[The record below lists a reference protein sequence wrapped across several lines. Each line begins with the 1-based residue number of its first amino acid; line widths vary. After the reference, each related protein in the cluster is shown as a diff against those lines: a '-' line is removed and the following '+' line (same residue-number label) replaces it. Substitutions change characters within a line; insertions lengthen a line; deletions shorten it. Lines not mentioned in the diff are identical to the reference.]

1 MAANPLIAAKEDTTD
16 WSTGISLVS
25 SVTDLSDAISGGS
38 WIEVGLGVVGLGAEA
53 VSLVVD
59 PLGTLA
65 GYGVGW
71 LIEHCQPLQ
80 DALDWIAGDPAQIE
94 AYAKTWDNVA
104 ARISE
109 VATAQNAAVTADVS
123 DWTGQTATAYK
134 SAASNTTNL
143 LTAANTAATAAAS
156 AIRMAGGIVAAVRE
170 TVRDLVAQTVGRLA
184 VWAAELV
191 FSVGLATPLV
201 AVQATAYIAK
211 TVATISKLFSKLAK
225 TMAKLKPLLK
235 QLKSAFGDIAKA
247 FKKTPSKTSKNA
259 DTTTTTSPAAA
270 KNTDTS
276 TTPSTTKQP
285 DTPTNPSSTPDTP
298 AKTTDNPD
306 TPGSTKPANTST
318 DPAQSNNGASE
329 KSREGDPEDSQ
340 TPGDKTTCGDPV
352 DAATGEFLFP
362 AVDLALAG
370 VLPVKLSRCHRSS
383 YRFGRWFGPSWTST
397 LDTRIIVDQS
407 GVTLI
412 NEDGVLLAY
421 PHTAPETPVLPRYG
435 GLPWTLTRKTDGG
448 YCVRDLDREMAWDF
462 AVLNQHSNVSGDYP
476 IAAVSDRH
484 GNWIRF
490 HYGDDNAPTE
500 VRSSGGYHVTFTT
513 EAGRITTISVNGT
526 QADGS
531 TVVTKVREFAYSD
544 GNLVAVRNGIGG
556 TTHYT
561 YDRKNRM
568 LSWCDTNGSKLSNI
582 YDSRGR
588 VVTQH
593 GSDGITSARFEYED
607 FPGSREPFTRT
618 TYADSLGATTTFEFD
633 ARLRLRT
640 RIDPVG
646 TISSNAWTADGKLQ
660 RHVDSDLSAT
670 TYIYNENG
678 KLSKIVRPDGLH
690 VSVSYEG
697 RNCPSSITHVDGS
710 VTRREY
716 DRRGNLSATI
726 NADGIRTEYSY
737 HPNGA
742 LRAVSETAEIVTIFD
757 CDAAGQTTRVT
768 DVCGAVR
775 SIERDHFGRPVA
787 VTNPLGA
794 TIKYEWSPEGRLL
807 ERCDADGNKETW
819 TYDSENNILAHT
831 DLAGATTAYEYGYF
845 NLVRA
850 LTEPDGGTTEYAWDT
865 ERRLLSVS
873 NPIGQTWSYSYDAA
887 GRIISEVDFNQS
899 STKYQYNSSS
909 QIAAIVPATGVAR
922 YHSYDNQGRISGIRA
937 ESGEWVRYLHDSR
950 GHLVSASSGDG
961 DSTTHTLDFDVT
973 ATGSIRIQKLDGKTQ
988 IENFYDER
996 GRRASRRLQGGSE
1009 AYWKRDLS
1017 GQILAMVSDGHSIH
1031 FGYNNAGHLKNWK
1044 VDNVEISREISPSG
1058 RLISQSVAVC
1068 GPELPDPHGDRQ
1080 HLLKTGHIRRDEYSY
1095 RVDGHLLG
1103 WSTERSGASG
1113 HDRRFALDNRG
1124 RVTGIAVNDI
1134 PTHRYVYDEL
1144 DNIVSEVLPSG
1155 LEFNA
1160 VDASENSNA
1169 IIGKRE
1175 YRDNLLV
1182 RDGRTRYYYDAAGRL
1197 IRKTRTRISRE
1208 SETWHFRYNAFDQ
1221 LVDVFTPARHW
1232 WTYTYDALGRRTTKR
1247 RRSSSGDT
1255 LESVNYIWE
1264 GTSLLEEVSNG
1275 QAIRW
1280 DYIPGTYRPIAQRI
1294 FRAGRE
1300 CESVVVVTDSIGMPT
1315 ELINSFT
1322 GESLAAAVSSLWGIS
1337 TWSGSTSTPLRFPG
1351 QQHDVETG
1359 LHYNLARFYD
1369 PATGRYLTTDP
1380 LGLAPSPNPNTYPY
1394 NPTSW
1399 ADPLGLEPDGDL
1411 VRVYRGTDSGVEQRL
1426 QEIDGFMMS
1435 DAARHEYYST
1445 GSVEEALKASQ
1456 RAHTEAIDEWGSLDN
1471 YVQAHGE
1478 WGQEIGRDGFGPRS
1492 MMSFTTD
1499 ENVARRFGD
1508 TIYTALVPRSSIY
1521 PQTLPGAGE
1530 SEVLIPHMVQVTRL

>member
-1 MAANPLIAAKEDTTD
+1 MTNPLIAAKEDTTD

-104 ARISE
+104 TRISE
-109 VATAQNAAVTADVS
+109 VATAQNKAVATDVS
-123 DWTGQTATAYK
+123 DWTGLTATAYK
-134 SAASNTTNL
+134 NAASNTTNL

-201 AVQATAYIAK
+201 AIQATAYIAK
-211 TVATISKLFSKLAK
+211 TVSTISKLFSKLAK
-225 TMAKLKPLLK
+225 TMDKLKPLLK

-247 FKKTPSKTSKNA
+247 FKKTPSKTTKNT
-259 DTTTTTSPAAA
+259 DNTTTTSPAGTKPA
-270 KNTDTS
+270 DTS
-276 TTPSTTKQP
+276 TS
-285 DTPTNPSSTPDTP
+285 PSSTKPSDTSTNPASTPETP
-298 AKTTDNPD
+298 AKTTENLDSA
-306 TPGSTKPANTST
+306 STKPANTPS
-318 DPAQSNNGASE
+318 DPAQSNSGAGK

-340 TPGDKTTCGDPV
+340 TPDDKTTCGDPV
-352 DAATGEFLFP
+352 DVATGEFLFP
-362 AVDLALAG
+362 ASDLALDG
-370 VLPVKLSRCHRSS
+370 VLPVKLNRCHRSS

-397 LDTRIIVDQS
+397 LDARIIVDHS

-421 PHTAPETPVLPRYG
+421 PHTAPETPVLPLHG
-435 GLPWTLTRKTDGG
+435 GLQWTLTRLTNGG
-448 YCVRDLDREMAWDF
+448 YCVRDLDREIAWNF
-462 AVLNQHSNVSGDYP
+462 AALTKDSQLSGDYP

-484 GNWIRF
+484 SNWIRF

-513 EAGRITTISVNGT
+513 ESGRITSVSVNGT
-526 QADGS
+526 RADG
-531 TVVTKVREFAYSD
+531 TAVVTKVRGFEYSS
-544 GNLVAVRNGIGG
+544 GNLSAVTNGIGG

-568 LSWCDTNGSKLSNI
+568 LSWRDSNGSKLANI
-582 YDSRGR
+582 YDGQGR
-588 VVTQH
+588 VVSQQGT
-593 GSDGITSARFEYED
+593 DGITSARFEYENH
-607 FPGSREPFTRT
+607 PSSRDYFSRT
-618 TYADSLGATTTFEFD
+618 IYTDSLGATTTFEFD
-633 ARLRLRT
+633 ELLRLRT
-640 RIDPVG
+640 RIDPLG
-646 TISSNAWTADGKLQ
+646 TVSSNAWTADGKLQ
-660 RHVDSDLSAT
+660 RHVDSDLSTT
-670 TYIYNENG
+670 TYIYNEDG
-678 KLSKIVRPDGLH
+678 KLSTIVRPDGLRIGI
-690 VSVSYEG
+690 SYQG

-716 DRRGNLSATI
+716 DRRGNLIATI

-737 HPNGA
+737 HSNGA
-742 LRAVSETAEIVTIFD
+742 LHTISEAEAIVAVFD
-757 CDAAGQTTRVT
+757 CDAAGRTTSVV

-794 TIKYEWSPEGRLL
+794 TTEYEWNPEGRLL
-807 ERCDADGNKETW
+807 ERRDFDGNKENW
-819 TYDSENNILAHT
+819 TYDRENNVVAHT
-831 DLAGATTAYEYGYF
+831 DLAGSTTAYEYGYF

-850 LTEPDGGTTEYAWDT
+850 LTEPGGGTTRYTWDT
-865 ERRLLSVS
+865 ERRLLEIS
-873 NPIGQTWSYSYDAA
+873 NPIGQTWSYTYDAA
-887 GRIISEVDFNQS
+887 GRVTSEVDFNNS
-899 STKYQYNSSS
+899 STHYQYNSSS
-909 QIAAIVPATGVAR
+909 QIAAVMPATGVAR

-937 ESGEWVRYLHDSR
+937 ESGEWVRYRHDPR
-950 GHLVSASSGDG
+950 GYLVSASSGEG
-961 DSTTHTLDFDVT
+961 DSTTHTLEFDVT
-973 ATGSIRIQKLDGKTQ
+973 ATGAILNQILDGYTQ
-988 IENFYDER
+988 IENAYDSR
-996 GRRASRRLQGGSE
+996 GRRTFRRLESGSE
-1009 AYWKRDLS
+1009 SYWNRDIS
-1017 GQILAMVSDGHSIH
+1017 GRIDSMVSDGHSID
-1031 FGYNNAGHLKNWK
+1031 FDYNNAGHLVNWK
-1044 VDNVEISREISPSG
+1044 VDNVEIIREVSPSG
-1058 RLISQSVAVC
+1058 RVISQSVAVR
-1068 GPELPDPHGDRQ
+1068 GPNLPDPLGDQ
-1080 HLLKTGHIRRDEYSY
+1080 QKLLNAGHIRCDEYSY

-1103 WSTERSGASG
+1103 WSTNRRGASVR
-1113 HDRRFALDNRG
+1113 DRAFVLDNRG
-1124 RVTGIAVNDI
+1124 RVAEIADNDL
-1134 PTHRYVYDEL
+1134 PAHRYVYDNL
-1144 DNIVSEVLPSG
+1144 DNIVDETADSDIEHCG
-1155 LEFNA
+1155 A
-1160 VDASENSNA
+1160 DASENGGT
-1169 IIGKRE
+1169 IFGRRE

-1182 RDGRTRYYYDAAGRL
+1182 RAGRTRYYYDPAGRL
-1197 IRKTRTRISRE
+1197 IRKTRARISRE
-1208 SETWHFRYNAFDQ
+1208 PETWHFRYNAFDQ
-1221 LVDVFTPARHW
+1221 LVDVFTPERHW
-1232 WTYTYDALGRRTTKR
+1232 WTYTYDAFGRRTTKR
-1247 RRSSSGDT
+1247 RRSSSGAK
-1255 LESVNYIWE
+1255 LESVKYIWE
-1264 GTSLLEEVSNG
+1264 GTTLLGEVRG
-1275 QAIRW
+1275 DQEIRW
-1280 DYIPGTYRPIAQRI
+1280 DYIPGTFRPIAQRT
-1294 FRAGRE
+1294 FRDGS
-1300 CESVVVVTDSIGMPT
+1300 ESESAVVVTDSIGMPT
-1315 ELINSFT
+1315 ELIDSFT
-1322 GESLAAAVSSLWGIS
+1322 GVSLAVASSNLWGIT
-1337 TWSGSTSTPLRFPG
+1337 TWSGSSSTPLRFPG
-1351 QQHDVETG
+1351 QQYDVETG

-1369 PATGRYLTTDP
+1369 PETGRYLTTDP

-1411 VRVYRGTDSGVEQRL
+1411 VRVYRGTDAGVEHQVQR
-1426 QEIDGFMMS
+1426 ENGFMMS

-1471 YVQAHGE
+1471 YIQAHGE
-1478 WGQEIGRDGFGPRS
+1478 WGQEVGRDGFGPRS

-1499 ENVARRFGD
+1499 EDVARRFGD
-1508 TIYTALVPRSSIY
+1508 TIYTALVPRSSIH